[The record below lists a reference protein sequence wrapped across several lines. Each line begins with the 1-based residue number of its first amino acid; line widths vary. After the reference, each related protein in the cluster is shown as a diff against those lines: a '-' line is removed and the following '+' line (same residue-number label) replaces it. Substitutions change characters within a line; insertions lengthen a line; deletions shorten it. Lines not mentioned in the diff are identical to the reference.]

1 MIELSS
7 AITGKKYDL
16 YKLEQILKPLGY
28 SIGGNWDYDH
38 GSFDYKLDVENG
50 YQFLR
55 VPFKAIDGQLDSR
68 NCTVEL
74 QSPFLLSHQYEDGID
89 LDHSEI
95 HNVSAI
101 YNQFQAPDNKDAE
114 VQDKYIDQGKALLKE
129 LELELGL

>member
-1 MIELSS
+1 MIEIEST
-7 AITGKKYDL
+7 IEGRQYDL

-38 GSFDYKLDVENG
+38 GSFDYKLDDQDG

-74 QSPFLLSHQYEDGID
+74 QKPFLLSHVYEGGIEED
-89 LDHSEI
+89 AQSS
-95 HNVSAI
+95 NWTASF
-101 YNQFQAPDNKDAE
+101 NQFQEPVDKDASFPE
-114 VQDKYIDQGKALLKE
+114 NQIDRGKRLVSQLENALQ
-129 LELELGL
+129 